1 MALPQAPQLSF
12 KFPNCT
18 NTPTAMNAL
27 IVDDEKTGAEA
38 LMLLLKK
45 YCPEVNVL
53 SLIHHAPDA
62 ADEIRRLKPDILFL
76 DIEMPFMN
84 GFEIIK
90 HVQDLDFA
98 LIFTTAWD
106 QYALQAVRH
115 SAIDYLLKPIDPED
129 LVAAVDKAAK
139 RNHLHYRTAIESL
152 TAELKHPSPVKRL
165 AIPNQDSIVFVDWSQ
180 IIYLE
185 ADSNYTHIY
194 TTSGK
199 KHTVSRTLKEYDEQL
214 DTNQFFR
221 VHNTFLINLSHV
233 EKYIKG
239 DGGYVL
245 MSNGNTIDV
254 ARRKKNELLQLLTG
268 HASTEKPKL

>member
-1 MALPQAPQLSF
+1 MHAI
-12 KFPNCT
+12 
-18 NTPTAMNAL
+18 

-38 LMLLLKK
+38 LLLLLKK
-45 YCPEVNVL
+45 YCPEIQVL

-62 ADEIRRLKPDILFL
+62 AAEIRRLKPDILFL
-76 DIEMPFMN
+76 DIEMPFLN
-84 GFEIIK
+84 GFEVIK
-90 HVQDLDFA
+90 HVQDMNFA

-106 QYALQAVRH
+106 HYALQAVRH

-129 LVAAVDKAAK
+129 LVASVDKASK
-139 RNHLHYRTAIESL
+139 RNHLHFRTAIETL
-152 TAELKHPSPVKRL
+152 TAELKSPSQVKRL

-245 MSNGNTIDV
+245 MSNGNSIDV

-268 HASTEKPKL
+268 QASTDRSKI

>member
-1 MALPQAPQLSF
+1 
-12 KFPNCT
+12 
-18 NTPTAMNAL
+18 MNAI
-27 IVDDEKTGAEA
+27 IVDDEKVGAET
-38 LMLLLKK
+38 LMMLIRK
-45 YCPEVNVL
+45 YCPEIHIM

-62 ADEIRRLKPDILFL
+62 ADEIQRLKPDLIFL

-84 GFEIIK
+84 GFDVLTK
-90 HVQDLDFA
+90 VHHLDFA

-106 QYALQAVRH
+106 HYALQAVRH

-129 LVAAVDKAAK
+129 LQDAVAKAYK
-139 RNHLHYRTAIESL
+139 RNTNYYRSAFETLSS
-152 TAELKHPSPVKRL
+152 ELKLNQQIKRL
-165 AIPNQDSIVFVDWSQ
+165 AIPSQDSIIFVEWSQ
-180 IIYLE
+180 IVYLE

-194 TTSGK
+194 TVAGK
-199 KHTVSRTLKEYDEQL
+199 KHTVSRTLKEYDELL
-214 DTNQFFR
+214 DKQDFFR
-221 VHNTFLINLSHV
+221 IHHTFLINLNHV

-268 HASTEKPKL
+268 TNQIERGKL